1 MSSVFFFP
9 IRHHSV
15 AASLSLEKY
24 TNELRPSAILIE
36 GPYDFNP
43 KLDDLFLLHTLPIA
57 IYSFVRDEEG
67 FSRGAYYP
75 FCDYSPEWIALKT
88 ARSLRIPTRFI
99 DLPWADICS
108 IENLSEKQTS
118 ETMLLYHEEPFW
130 DNVFIRN
137 LCKKTGVPNFDD
149 LWDELFETNHLT
161 QINEYRERASLF
173 CDYARKENADVKQS
187 ILQREAFMAYQIRL
201 AQTEFQ
207 GSILA
212 VTGGYHSSALEER
225 ISKPPS
231 MDELF
236 WANREERFY
245 DGGIALTPYS
255 NSKLSA
261 ENGYRS
267 GMPSPGFYDFVWE
280 NFRKNESFDH
290 RPLVQKIVKMLH
302 QKGKRSSSADRI
314 ASETT
319 SRALADLRGHKN
331 IWRRDLID
339 GLRATL
345 VKDEIARDAGHPL
358 LDAISEVMCGDRIGR
373 LAEGTSLPPIVSDI
387 ETTLKKMNIWAKRE
401 NKILEL
407 RLMNSEQREQS
418 KVLHCLRLLGIAGYS
433 LVENTDMI
441 ARKDLGDVKEKWNI
455 VQDKEFHSSCIEAA
469 RYGGTL
475 SEAAAGFLNQRIRL
489 ETDPEIAASCLIE
502 SALAGIGRYSTF
514 LLKQLSEIIPNAF
527 DFIRVCG
534 ALNHIVYLYSYDEVL
549 KLEGRESLKGILRE
563 TYRRCLNLLDRLGAT
578 SSQGLEQARGIWT
591 ILQTY
596 QYCSESLELSLEE
609 IRDVL
614 FRVGDDLK
622 IDPFTRGAVCGAQ
635 WKLNL
640 ALADAILIQLNSFY
654 DSSIL
659 GDFLSGLFLIARETV
674 QRDKILLTALNNR
687 ISELSYVEFL
697 EALPALRMAFTF
709 FTPREK
715 HQIGR
720 NLFEIIKPPVN
731 EGTDRKDLKT
741 VLRAIE
747 FERILFENASK
758 YGTRIT

>member
-1 MSSVFFFP
+1 MNSVSFFP
-9 IRHHSV
+9 VRHYSV
-15 AASLSLEKY
+15 AASLALEKY

-43 KLDDLFLLHTLPIA
+43 KVDELFLPHTLPIA

-88 ARSLRIPTRFI
+88 ARSLQIPARFI

-108 IENLSEKQTS
+108 IEDFSKKQTS
-118 ETMLLYHEEPFW
+118 ETILLYDNEPFW
-130 DNVFIRN
+130 NNAFVRN
-137 LCKKTGVPNFDD
+137 LCKKMGVSNFDD

-173 CDYARKENADVKQS
+173 CNYVRKEDADSKQT
-187 ILQREAFMAYQIRL
+187 ILQREAFMAHQIRL

-207 GSILA
+207 GSILV

-231 MDELF
+231 MDELS
-236 WANREERFY
+236 WANRKESSY
-245 DGGIALTPYS
+245 DRGIALTPYS
-255 NSKLSA
+255 NSRLGA
-261 ENGYRS
+261 ESGYRS

-290 RPLVQKIVKMLH
+290 RPFVHKIMKMLH
-302 QKGKRSSSADRI
+302 QKGERSSSADRI
-314 ASETT
+314 ASETM

-358 LDAISEVMCGDRIGR
+358 LDSISEVMRGDCIGC

-387 ETTLKKMNIWAKRE
+387 ETTLKKMNLLAKRE
-401 NKILEL
+401 KKILEL
-407 RLMNSEQREQS
+407 RLMNSEQREQT

-433 LVENTDMI
+433 LLENTDMI
-441 ARKDLGDVKEKWNI
+441 SRKDLGDVKEKWNI
-455 VQDKEFHSSCIEAA
+455 IQDKEFHSSCIEAA

-475 SEAAAGFLNQRIRL
+475 SEAATGFLNWRIRF
-489 ETDPEIAASCLIE
+489 ETDPEIAASCLIDA
-502 SALAGIGRYSTF
+502 ALAGIGRCSTF

-534 ALNHIVYLYSYDEVL
+534 ALNHIVYLYAYDEVL
-549 KLEGRESLKGILRE
+549 KLENRESLKGVLRE
-563 TYRRCLNLLDRLGAT
+563 TYQRCLNLLDRLGVT
-578 SSQGLEQARGIWT
+578 SSQGLEQAQGIRT
-591 ILQTY
+591 IVQTY

-614 FRVGDDLK
+614 FRVGDDSE
-622 IDPFTRGAVCGAQ
+622 IDPFVRGAVCGAQ

-674 QRDKILLTALNNR
+674 QRDKILLTALNNK
-687 ISELSYVEFL
+687 ISELSYIEFL

-720 NLFEIIKPPVN
+720 NLSEIINPPVD
-731 EGTDRKDLKT
+731 ELTDQEDLKT